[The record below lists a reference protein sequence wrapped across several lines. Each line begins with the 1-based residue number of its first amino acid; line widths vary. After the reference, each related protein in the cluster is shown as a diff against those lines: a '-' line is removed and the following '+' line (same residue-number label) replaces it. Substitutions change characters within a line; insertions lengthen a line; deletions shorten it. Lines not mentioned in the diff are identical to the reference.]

1 MNLSDIAMEVF
12 AMESSLLRSKKLA
25 SSGKNEMS
33 LDIRAVYV
41 RDATFRIEGFSRTV
55 LSACCEGDI
64 LRKHLATIR
73 HYADHTPVNPV
84 ALRRQ
89 IAARLLSSERYIV

>member
-12 AMESSLLRSKKLA
+12 ALESCLLRSKKLT
-25 SSGKNEMS
+25 SSGKSGSALDMCAVS
-33 LDIRAVYV
+33 L
-41 RDATFRIEGFSRTV
+41 RDATARIEGFSRTV

-64 LRKHLATIR
+64 LRKHLATVR
-73 HYADHTPVNPV
+73 GYAEHTPANSI

-89 IAARLLSSERYIV
+89 IAARLLSSERYTV